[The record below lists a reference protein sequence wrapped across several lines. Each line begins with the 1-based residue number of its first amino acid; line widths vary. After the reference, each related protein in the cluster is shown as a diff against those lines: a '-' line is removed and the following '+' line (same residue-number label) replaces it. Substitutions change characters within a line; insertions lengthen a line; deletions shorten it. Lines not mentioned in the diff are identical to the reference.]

1 MGDRTRGMLR
11 LRETTTGTM
20 WGTGSISQQGLL
32 EEGMFKTLALS
43 HLHLRLL
50 ASRAGQGQH
59 PVAFRPSPLLMA
71 LCDMN
76 TPES

>member
-1 MGDRTRGMLR
+1 MLR
-11 LRETTTGTM
+11 LQGTTTGTM
-20 WGTGSISQQGLL
+20 WETGSISQQGLL
-32 EEGMFKTLALS
+32 EEGTFKILALS

-50 ASRAGQGQH
+50 ASRAGRGQH

>member
-1 MGDRTRGMLR
+1 MLR
-11 LRETTTGTM
+11 LRETTASTM

-32 EEGMFKTLALS
+32 EEGRFKTPALS

-50 ASRAGQGQH
+50 ASRAGRGQH
-59 PVAFRPSPLLMA
+59 PVAFRPSLLLMA
-71 LCDMN
+71 FCDRN

>member
-1 MGDRTRGMLR
+1 MGDRTPGMLR

-32 EEGMFKTLALS
+32 EEGTFKTLALS
-43 HLHLRLL
+43 HLYLRLL
-50 ASRAGQGQH
+50 ASRAGERQH
-59 PVAFRPSPLLMA
+59 PVTFRPSPLLMA